1 MSEDAFAALA
11 ARSAKFRK
19 ERRLLLEG
27 LKAFEQRVIEMVDGL
42 GYQGSSKDVVLAHYT
57 DDEFGPIGHT
67 LGYLWFNGS
76 KLFVACRD
84 EPHQPWDDDEH
95 AIHEV
100 DDVDI
105 EWQRRLSDPEVL
117 DSLLRDLITTLDEE
131 IDKTAPLVASLSQF
145 VAVEKAQI
153 DADVDAV
160 FEDNPILYE
169 SWVGAR
175 KAVTTDP
182 ELSILLSC
190 SHLETV
196 LKRCLKKLGAEGFE
210 AEPVERL
217 MSKAIKFLRDVG
229 TIDAATQQMLNGAST
244 ICHGV
249 ATIRNRKSIAHGKH
263 DGYVQPTAELAQTLN
278 HLAGVV
284 SVFFMRHTSHASN
297 HINT

>member
-1 MSEDAFAALA
+1 MNEDGFAVLA
-11 ARSAKFRK
+11 ARSARFRK

-27 LKAFEQRVIEMVDGL
+27 LKAFEQKIIEMVDGL
-42 GYQGSSKDVVLAHYT
+42 GYQGSSKDVVLAQFT
-57 DDEFGPIGHT
+57 DYEFGPVGHT
-67 LGYLWFNGS
+67 VGYLWFNGS

-84 EPHQPWDDDEH
+84 EPHQPWDDEY

-100 DDVDI
+100 EEVDV
-105 EWQRRLSDPEVL
+105 EWQRRLSDPEIL
-117 DSLLRDLITTLDEE
+117 ESLLQDLIATLDEE

-160 FEDNPILYE
+160 FDDNPILYE
-169 SWVGAR
+169 SWVRAR
-175 KAVTTDP
+175 QAVTSDP

-196 LKRCLKKLGAEGFE
+196 LKRCLKQLGGEGYE
-210 AEPVERL
+210 DEPVERL
-217 MSKAIKFLRDVG
+217 MSKAIKLLREAG
-229 TIDAATQQMLNGAST
+229 TIDGATQQMLNGAST

-249 ATIRNRKSIAHGKH
+249 AAIRNRKSIAHGKNE
-263 DGYVQPTAELAQTLN
+263 GYVQPTPELAQTLN

-284 SVFFMRHTSHASN
+284 SVFVMKHTTSALN
-297 HINT
+297 G